1 MLNKNNS
8 TDVHIKDRMNSAIK
22 SVNKELQK
30 TSQKTRYDTIRCKSQ
45 HKSEVCVS

>member
-30 TSQKTRYDTIRCKSQ
+30 NLAKNKVWYNSL
-45 HKSEVCVS
+45 